1 MAFKIGIFN
10 RLRNSRTDA
19 MNERSH
25 SKPLSFFL
33 LAFLLLGGITSGCRD
48 NAMSSG
54 SSSSPAGAMNA
65 KFDRQILRDFVMQV
79 VVPSNNLF
87 AQRASALSKAV
98 DAYVSAPSATTL
110 ANAQSAWVKARAVWE
125 QTECFGFGPATSLG
139 YDGALDTWPV
149 NETDFKGLIK
159 SNVTLTAI
167 SVSKMKE
174 TEKGFHVIEYFLFG
188 QDKRRQ
194 PTDLAAR
201 DLQYLQLLGKDF
213 ASVATDLA
221 TSWSK
226 GVEGKTPYQ
235 EVFSTAG
242 EGGNTIY
249 PTVQA
254 GSQEMIQGIV
264 DSLDEVANEKLGQP
278 LAEKNPKLA
287 ESRFSLNTLTDI
299 KSNLQG
305 AQNVY
310 LGSFPDAKTSSGKNL
325 SSYIAQVNPALD
337 GTVKQKFKV
346 AAQSLEQ
353 ISQPLETAIL
363 NPKVTD
369 SLKAAQSAI
378 DELRETIEKDVK
390 PLVVKS

>member
-1 MAFKIGIFN
+1 
-10 RLRNSRTDA
+10 
-19 MNERSH
+19 MNLRSH
-25 SKPLSFFL
+25 PNPLLLCLLCPVL
-33 LAFLLLGGITSGCRD
+33 LADMVSGCRD
-48 NAMSSG
+48 AATSSE
-54 SSSSPAGAMNA
+54 SVAPPAAVNA
-65 KFDRQILRDFVMQV
+65 KFDRQILRDFVTAV
-79 VVPSNNLF
+79 VVPSNNQF
-87 AQRASALSKAV
+87 AQQASTLSQTI
-98 DAYVSAPSATTL
+98 DAYAAAPSAATL
-110 ANAQSAWVKARAVWE
+110 ASAQAAWVKARAAWE
-125 QTECFGFGPATSLG
+125 QTECFGFGPTTSLG

-149 NETDFKGLIK
+149 NETDLKALMK
-159 SNVTLTAI
+159 SKAPLSAA

-174 TEKGFHVIEYFLFG
+174 TEKGFHAIEYFLFG

-194 PTDLAAR
+194 PTDLAQR

-226 GVEGKTPYQ
+226 GVEGQPAYQ
-235 EVFSTAG
+235 EVFGTAG
-242 EGGNTIY
+242 EGGNTTY

-254 GSQEMIQGIV
+254 GAQEMIQGMV
-264 DSLDEVANEKLGQP
+264 DSLDEVANEKLGKP

-310 LGSFPDAKTSSGKNL
+310 LGSLPDANTNGKGL
-325 SSYIAQVNPALD
+325 SVYIAQVNPALD
-337 GTVKQKFKV
+337 STVKQKFKV

-353 ISQPLETAIL
+353 ISEPLETAVL
-363 NPKVTD
+363 NPKAAD
-369 SLKAAQSAI
+369 SIKAAQSAI
-378 DELRETIEKDVK
+378 DAVRETIEKDVK

>member
-1 MAFKIGIFN
+1 
-10 RLRNSRTDA
+10 
-19 MNERSH
+19 MNERPRHNS
-25 SKPLSFFL
+25 LSFFL
-33 LAFLLLGGITSGCRD
+33 LGFLLLGSFVSGCRD
-48 NAMSSG
+48 TATSSE
-54 SSSSPAGAMNA
+54 SSSPPAAMNA
-65 KFDRQILRDFVMQV
+65 KFDRQILRDFVTQV

-87 AQRASALSKAV
+87 AQRASTLSKAI
-98 DAYVSAPSATTL
+98 DAYVSAPNATTL
-110 ANAQSAWVKARAVWE
+110 ASAQAAWVKARAVWE
-125 QTECFGFGPATSLG
+125 QTECFGFGPTTSLG

-149 NETDFKGLIK
+149 NETDFKALIK
-159 SNVTLTAI
+159 SKVPLTAT
-167 SVSKMKE
+167 SVGNMKE

-188 QDKRRQ
+188 QDKGRQ
-194 PTDLAAR
+194 PNDLAVR

-226 GVEGKTPYQ
+226 GVEGKAAYQ

-242 EGGNTIY
+242 EASNAIY

-254 GSQEMIQGIV
+254 GAQEMIQGMV
-264 DSLDEVANEKLGQP
+264 DSLDEVANEKLGKP

-287 ESRFSLNTLTDI
+287 ESRFSLSTLTDI

-310 LGSFPDAKTSSGKNL
+310 LGSFPDAKTSGKSL
-325 SSYIAQVNPALD
+325 SNHIAQVNPALD
-337 GTVKQKFKV
+337 GTVKQKFKI

-353 ISQPLETAIL
+353 ISEPLETAIL
-363 NPKVTD
+363 NPKATD
-369 SLKAAQSAI
+369 SIKAAQSAI
-378 DELRETIEKDVK
+378 EEVRETIEKDVK

>member
-1 MAFKIGIFN
+1 
-10 RLRNSRTDA
+10 
-19 MNERSH
+19 
-25 SKPLSFFL
+25 
-33 LAFLLLGGITSGCRD
+33 
-48 NAMSSG
+48 
-54 SSSSPAGAMNA
+54 
-65 KFDRQILRDFVMQV
+65 
-79 VVPSNNLF
+79 
-87 AQRASALSKAV
+87 
-98 DAYVSAPSATTL
+98 
-110 ANAQSAWVKARAVWE
+110 
-125 QTECFGFGPATSLG
+125 
-139 YDGALDTWPV
+139 
-149 NETDFKGLIK
+149 
-159 SNVTLTAI
+159 
-167 SVSKMKE
+167 MKE

>member
-1 MAFKIGIFN
+1 MN
-10 RLRNSRTDA
+10 LRSRP
-19 MNERSH
+19 NN
-25 SKPLSFFL
+25 LSLFL
-33 LAFLLLGGITSGCRD
+33 LCPMLLAGILSGCRD
-48 NAMSSG
+48 TATSSE
-54 SSSSPAGAMNA
+54 STAPPAAVNA
-65 KFDRQILRDFVMQV
+65 KFDRQILRDFVAAV
-79 VVPSNNLF
+79 VVPSNNQF
-87 AQRASALSKAV
+87 AQQASMLSKTI
-98 DAYVSAPSATTL
+98 DAYVAAPSATTL
-110 ANAQSAWVKARAVWE
+110 ASAQAAWVKARAAWE
-125 QTECFGFGPATSLG
+125 QTECFGFGPTTSLG

-149 NETDFKGLIK
+149 NETDLKALMK
-159 SNVTLTAI
+159 SKAPLTAT

-194 PTDLAAR
+194 PTDLAQR

-226 GVEGKTPYQ
+226 GVEGQPAYQ
-235 EVFSTAG
+235 EVFGTAG
-242 EGGNTIY
+242 EAGNTTY

-254 GSQEMIQGIV
+254 GTQEMIQGMV
-264 DSLDEVANEKLGQP
+264 DSLDEVANEKLGKP

-310 LGSFPDAKTSSGKNL
+310 LGSLPDANTSGKGL
-325 SSYIAQVNPALD
+325 SVYIAQVNPALD
-337 GTVKQKFKV
+337 STVKQKFKV

-353 ISQPLETAIL
+353 ISEPLETAVL
-363 NPKVTD
+363 NPKAAG
-369 SLKAAQSAI
+369 SIKAAQSAI
-378 DELRETIEKDVK
+378 DAVRETIEKDVK

>member
-1 MAFKIGIFN
+1 M
-10 RLRNSRTDA
+10 
-19 MNERSH
+19 
-25 SKPLSFFL
+25 L
-33 LAFLLLGGITSGCRD
+33 LAGILSGCRD
-48 NAMSSG
+48 TATSSE
-54 SSSSPAGAMNA
+54 STAPPAAVNA
-65 KFDRQILRDFVMQV
+65 KFDRQILRDFVAAV
-79 VVPSNNLF
+79 VVPSNNQF
-87 AQRASALSKAV
+87 AQQASMLSKTI
-98 DAYVSAPSATTL
+98 DAYVAAPSATTL
-110 ANAQSAWVKARAVWE
+110 ASAQAAWVKARAAWE
-125 QTECFGFGPATSLG
+125 QTECFGFGPTTSLG

-149 NETDFKGLIK
+149 NETDLKALMK
-159 SNVTLTAI
+159 SKAPLTAT

-194 PTDLAAR
+194 PTDLAQR

-226 GVEGKTPYQ
+226 GVEGQPAYQ
-235 EVFSTAG
+235 EVFGTAG
-242 EGGNTIY
+242 EAGNTTY

-254 GSQEMIQGIV
+254 GTQEMIQGMV
-264 DSLDEVANEKLGQP
+264 DSLDEVANEKLGKP

-310 LGSFPDAKTSSGKNL
+310 LGSLPDANTSGKGL
-325 SSYIAQVNPALD
+325 SVYIAQVNPALD
-337 GTVKQKFKV
+337 STVKQKFKV

-353 ISQPLETAIL
+353 ISEPLETAVL
-363 NPKVTD
+363 NPKAAG
-369 SLKAAQSAI
+369 SIKAAQSAI
-378 DELRETIEKDVK
+378 DAVRETIEKDVK

>member
-1 MAFKIGIFN
+1 
-10 RLRNSRTDA
+10 

-25 SKPLSFFL
+25 SKPQSKPLSFFL
-33 LAFLLLGGITSGCRD
+33 LCPLLLGSVVSGCRD
-48 NAMSSG
+48 AAMSSG
-54 SSSSPAGAMNA
+54 SSVSPPAATNA
-65 KFDRQILRDFVMQV
+65 KFDRQILRNFVTQV

-87 AQRASALSKAV
+87 AQRAGTLSKAI
-98 DAYVSAPSATTL
+98 DAYVAAPSAATL
-110 ANAQSAWVKARAVWE
+110 ASAQASWVQARAAWE
-125 QTECFGFGPATSLG
+125 QTECFGFGPTTSLG

-149 NETDFKGLIK
+149 NETDFKALIK
-159 SNVTLTAI
+159 SNVLLTTT
-167 SVSKMKE
+167 SVGKMKE

-194 PTDLAAR
+194 PTDLAVR

-221 TSWSK
+221 ASWSK
-226 GVEGKTPYQ
+226 GVEGKAAYQ

-242 EGGNTIY
+242 EGGNAIY

-254 GSQEMIQGIV
+254 GAQEMIQGMV
-264 DSLDEVANEKLGQP
+264 DSLDEVANEKLGKP
-278 LAEKNPKLA
+278 LVEKNPKLA

-310 LGSFPDAKTSSGKNL
+310 LGSFPDAKTNGKGLSG
-325 SSYIAQVNPALD
+325 YIAQVNPALD
-337 GTVKQKFKV
+337 STVKQKFKV
-346 AAQSLEQ
+346 AAQSLDQ
-353 ISQPLETAIL
+353 ISEPLETAIL
-363 NPKVTD
+363 NPKATD
-369 SLKAAQSAI
+369 SIKAAQAAI
-378 DELRETIEKDVK
+378 DEVRETIEKDVK